1 MPTAPAPIRLGVM
14 EPRDAVAAFQ
24 QRGQIET
31 TYSWQDL
38 WHAEHAR
45 AFTVS
50 RLADVQLLE
59 HLRTEIDR
67 AIRDG
72 TRFEDFAR
80 SARERLQQAGWWGK
94 REVIEA
100 STGEV
105 HTTTFDPQRLRLIYD
120 TNTRQAYAA
129 GRWQRAERSAHRFP
143 FLLYRTAKDERVR
156 ASHRRWHNLVLPVD
170 HPFWDTHYPP
180 NGWRC
185 RCIAFPVDQRDIDR
199 RRAAGE
205 DLRTDPPDAGPPVE
219 FVNRRTGR
227 VSNVPPGIDPGFD
240 YNPGK
245 VSQAERAGRQLA
257 EVLGG
262 AAPDVA
268 RSVIGQT
275 LRSEPW
281 RRFVDRPLPGEIQP
295 VALVPARPDL
305 PAPLRTAPPVATV
318 SGDVVRR
325 VRAGET
331 ALQPADWSVV
341 QRTLDTGRLQAR
353 MDAQGATVT
362 AVLTS
367 GPAAT
372 QTVTVVELVLVDG
385 AWALTELRQLTPVE
399 AAADVSIVW
408 ALSPSGEAAP

>member
-1 MPTAPAPIRLGVM
+1 M
-14 EPRDAVAAFQ
+14 
-24 QRGQIET
+24 
-31 TYSWQDL
+31 
-38 WHAEHAR
+38 
-45 AFTVS
+45 
-50 RLADVQLLE
+50 
-59 HLRTEIDR
+59 
-67 AIRDG
+67 
-72 TRFEDFAR
+72 
-80 SARERLQQAGWWGK
+80 
-94 REVIEA
+94 
-100 STGEV
+100 
-105 HTTTFDPQRLRLIYD
+105 
-120 TNTRQAYAA
+120 
-129 GRWQRAERSAHRFP
+129 
-143 FLLYRTAKDERVR
+143 
-156 ASHRRWHNLVLPVD
+156 
-170 HPFWDTHYPP
+170 
-180 NGWRC
+180 
-185 RCIAFPVDQRDIDR
+185 
-199 RRAAGE
+199 
-205 DLRTDPPDAGPPVE
+205 
-219 FVNRRTGR
+219 
-227 VSNVPPGIDPGFD
+227 PPGIDPGFD